1 MRKSVLAAG
10 GAAIAVIAVLAITL
24 SGVLRPSESGT
35 AVPNE
40 PTLALKELSI
50 AARSLA
56 NAPSAVYSGTV
67 TVRDGDNLKLDAVTV
82 TAAGDVSGVVT
93 VDGGR
98 ADVLQLGGQTFVK
111 GDEKFWENRRAVL
124 PLSVDN
130 ATDADG
136 EWTIAS
142 DTVFGIDLR
151 ALLRPVR
158 LGLVVDQQDQRYG
171 RAEIPAAGSDS
182 PDRRGTVAQDP
193 VGVTEVEVTDN
204 DGGVPGAQRFTAG
217 EMTVGVDDGALV
229 AVRGPLG
236 TGFAGDDH
244 QVSGDLTVTVNDADA
259 TRGVYAKMKDTA
271 GGLGTVALW
280 SFGVPEPD
288 GDMNCTYGVSCVLSY
303 TVANTAP
310 GMDRGEVVVTMRS
323 TFKIGGADLGT
334 CRSEERMPLNNRVR
348 ISCSVKTD
356 SREGT
361 VESQTRFTVAGR
373 ADVDT
378 AALAAAADA
387 SIKTLPSGEAWTAAK
402 PKSTEPA
409 RRYNRQITLAP
420 SGYVV
425 KVGDATFDG
434 RETDGTLL
442 LVFSP
447 GYDEHVLPVTT
458 FDPAWSGT
466 DALVEKIRA
475 ARAAAG
481 DTPVRLVFAE
491 GRAADAARALLAANG
506 IDGVEVVVVPLA

>member
-182 PDRRGTVAQDP
+182 PDRR
-193 VGVTEVEVTDN
+193 
-204 DGGVPGAQRFTAG
+204 
-217 EMTVGVDDGALV
+217 
-229 AVRGPLG
+229 
-236 TGFAGDDH
+236 
-244 QVSGDLTVTVNDADA
+244 
-259 TRGVYAKMKDTA
+259 
-271 GGLGTVALW
+271 GTVALW